1 MNARLIQTDYQGL
14 SVSFTED
21 GWFNATDAAGKFG
34 KLPNDWLRLPAT
46 QDYLAALGRKYG
58 KIPYFKTRRGQ
69 SGGTWLHPKLTVPFA
84 RWLDIDFAVWCDEQ
98 IDCLIRGTHVH
109 YDWKRARSEAASSFK
124 VMNAVLQLVR
134 QDNGKVTASHH
145 FSNEARMVNWA
156 LTGEFRGLDR
166 ESLSGGDLA
175 LLAKL
180 EERNAVLIG
189 CGMDYAERKPLLE
202 RLVAQARLPV
212 VTPRYAHD

>member
-1 MNARLIQTDYQGL
+1 MKTQLIQSEYEGL

-21 GWFNATDAAGKFG
+21 GWFNATDAASKFG

-46 QDYLAALGRKYG
+46 QEYLAALVRKYG
-58 KIPYFKTRRGQ
+58 KIPYFKTKRGQ
-69 SGGTWLHPKLTVPFA
+69 NGGTWLHPKLGVLFA

-98 IDCLIRGTHVH
+98 IDNLLRGTHAH

-134 QDNGKVTASHH
+134 QDKGKVTASHH
-145 FSNEARMVNWA
+145 FSNEARMINWA
-156 LTGEFRGLDR
+156 LTGEFRGLERDT
-166 ESLSGGDLA
+166 LSDGDLVM
-175 LLAKL
+175 LAKL

-202 RLVAQARLPV
+202 RLVAQSRPALTV
-212 VTPRYAHD
+212 AA

>member
-1 MNARLIQTDYQGL
+1 MKTQLIQSEYEGL

-21 GWFNATDAAGKFG
+21 GWFNATDAASKFG

-46 QDYLAALGRKYG
+46 QEYLAALVRKYG
-58 KIPYFKTRRGQ
+58 EIPYFKTKRGQ
-69 SGGTWLHPKLTVPFA
+69 NGGTWLHPKLGVLFA

-98 IDCLIRGTHVH
+98 IDNLLRGTHAH
-109 YDWKRARSEAASSFK
+109 YNWKRARSEAASSFK

-134 QDNGKVTASHH
+134 QDKGKVTASHH
-145 FSNEARMVNWA
+145 FSNEARMINWA
-156 LTGEFRGLDR
+156 LTGEFRGLERDT
-166 ESLSGGDLA
+166 
-175 LLAKL
+175 AKL

-202 RLVAQARLPV
+202 RLVAQSRPALTV
-212 VTPRYAHD
+212 AA

>member
-1 MNARLIQTDYQGL
+1 MKTQLIQSEYEGL

-21 GWFNATDAAGKFG
+21 GWFNATDAASKFG

-46 QDYLAALGRKYG
+46 QEYLAALVRKYG
-58 KIPYFKTRRGQ
+58 EIPYFKTKRGQ
-69 SGGTWLHPKLTVPFA
+69 NGGTWLHPKLGVLFA

-98 IDCLIRGTHVH
+98 IDNLLRGTHAH
-109 YDWKRARSEAASSFK
+109 YNWKRARSEAASSFK

-134 QDNGKVTASHH
+134 QDKGKVTASHH
-145 FSNEARMVNWA
+145 FSNEARMINWA
-156 LTGEFRGLDR
+156 LTGEFRGLERDT
-166 ESLSGGDLA
+166 LSDGDLV

-202 RLVAQARLPV
+202 RLVAQSRPALTV
-212 VTPRYAHD
+212 AA